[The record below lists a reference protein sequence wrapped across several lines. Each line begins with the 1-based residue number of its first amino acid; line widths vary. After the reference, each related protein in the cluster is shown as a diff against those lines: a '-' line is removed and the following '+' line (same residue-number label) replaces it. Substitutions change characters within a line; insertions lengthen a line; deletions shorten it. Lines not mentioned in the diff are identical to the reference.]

1 MITKYFKCTLLTDIV
16 INSSLAT
23 EGNMRSLDYIPGS
36 SFLGIVAKKL
46 YTESNQKTFD
56 IFHSG
61 KVSFGN
67 ALISEDDKVSYTIP
81 FSLFQDKLANNI
93 CKDKVWVHHGIENLD
108 DIKDKEGNKIQ
119 LKQKRS
125 GYFNTDFKYIEK
137 VEKEFSLKSAYDR
150 EKRRS
155 ADEQMYGFEAI
166 KAGQEFIFSVIFE
179 DEKYVDEV
187 SKALIGI
194 KQIGKSKT
202 AQYGLVKIET
212 IDEPKVFESRP
223 IRKGQLVIY
232 AESDLCFFNEF
243 HQPTLQ
249 PKPED
254 FGVKGKINW
263 KKSQVRTRS
272 YSLWNSKRNAADI
285 QRDVI
290 MKGSVIVVEDI
301 DSNIDINSLP
311 RQVGEYNPEGLG
323 RVIYNPEFL
332 EYDENGVWKIKLEE
346 YKRND
351 GVPTESVEIKSTL
364 AKYLLERKR
373 NDEKELKLSKKIIDV
388 LNSSNGKA
396 LINSNISKSQWG
408 AIRQKA
414 LLANSLDQ
422 LYKAFFDENKG
433 YLTHGVAAEQYW
445 DKENGKY
452 REILKNIID
461 QVKQD
466 SELAGLGTI
475 FVAKLAAEIAKQVKN

>member
-1 MITKYFKCTLLTDIV
+1 MIAKYFKCTLLTDIV

-46 YTESNQKTFD
+46 YTENNQKTFD

-67 ALISEDDKVSYTIP
+67 ALISKDDKVSYAIP

-93 CKDKVWVHHGIENLD
+93 CKDTVWVHHGIENVD
-108 DIKDKEGNKIQ
+108 GIKDEEENKIQ

-125 GYFNTDFKYIEK
+125 GYFNTDFKYIKE

-155 ADEQMYGFEAI
+155 ADKQMYGFEAI
-166 KAGQEFIFSVIFE
+166 KAGQEFIFSVIFK

-194 KQIGKSKT
+194 QQIGKSKT
-202 AQYGLVKIET
+202 AQYGLVRIEA
-212 IDEPKVFESRP
+212 INKPKVFERKP
-223 IRKGQLVIY
+223 IKNGQLVIY
-232 AESDLCFFNEF
+232 AESDLCFLNELG
-243 HQPTLQ
+243 QPIFQ
-249 PKPED
+249 PKPKD
-254 FGVKGKINW
+254 FGVNGEIKW
-263 KKSQVRTRS
+263 DKSQVRTRS
-272 YSLWNSKRNAADI
+272 YSLWNSKRNTADV

-290 MKGSVIVVEDI
+290 LKGSVIVIEGI
-301 DSNIDINSLP
+301 DSNLDINSLQ
-311 RQVGEYNPEGLG
+311 RQVGEYNAEGLG

-332 EYDENGVWKIKLEE
+332 EYDENGIWKIKLYE
-346 YKRND
+346 YKQNKT
-351 GVPTESVEIKSTL
+351 GLAESVEIKSTL
-364 AKYLLERKR
+364 GKYLLERKR
-373 NDEKELKLSKKIIDV
+373 NDENELKLSKKIIEV
-388 LNSSNGKA
+388 LNSSNAKA

-414 LLANSLDQ
+414 LLASSIDD
-422 LYKAFFDENKG
+422 LYEELLNENNG
-433 YLTHGVAAEQYW
+433 FLVRGVAAERYW

-452 REILKNIID
+452 REILKIIID
-461 QVKQD
+461 KAKQD
-466 SELAGLGTI
+466 RELADLGTI
-475 FVAKLAAEIAKQVKN
+475 FIAKLVAEIAKK